1 MIWNWKEASVK
12 NDKKFHRQRS
22 GKDFRKFDVK
32 KITLPNTP
40 EPKGHYSSAV
50 VHNGLIFVSGQLPR
64 DAVSGSVETGAIE
77 AQTELALRNVEA
89 ILLAAG
95 SDLNHVLQMTIY
107 ISDIELW
114 SRVNAVYARIFG
126 EHKPAR
132 AIVPVKD
139 LHFGTQIEIQAIAM
153 VKE

>member
-1 MIWNWKEASVK
+1 M
-12 NDKKFHRQRS
+12 
-22 GKDFRKFDVK
+22 K
-32 KITLPNTP
+32 KINLSNAP
-40 EPKGHYSSAV
+40 EPKGHYSPAV

-64 DAVSGSVETGAIE
+64 NAVTGEVETGAIE
-77 AQTELALRNVEA
+77 RQTELALRNVEQ
-89 ILLAAG
+89 ILLAAN

-107 ISDIELW
+107 VSEMELW
-114 SRVNAVYARIFG
+114 DKVNETYASVLG

-139 LHFGTQIEIQAIAM
+139 LHFGTKIEIQAIAA